1 MRIILN
7 VLADSS
13 CAQIY
18 AYADLAQWVTQP
30 MEINYLG
37 YMAEQLVAQEF
48 IAYGDENK
56 SMQLY
61 YWQNETKTGNAEVD
75 FITIKNKQVVPV
87 EVKARLKG
95 GMKSL
100 KVYFET
106 HPNTKIALKIS
117 EGQFANQDHL
127 QEIPLYA
134 IEYWLQE

>member
-1 MRIILN
+1 MRWIF
-7 VLADSS
+7 
-13 CAQIY
+13 CIY
-18 AYADLAQWVTQP
+18 KVT
-30 MEINYLG
+30 
-37 YMAEQLVAQEF
+37 VKR
-48 IAYGDENK
+48 DENK

-87 EVKARLKG
+87 EVKSRIKG

-117 EGQFANQDHL
+117 EGQFAKQDHL

-134 IEYWLQE
+134 IAYWLQPTFHSLSNMG